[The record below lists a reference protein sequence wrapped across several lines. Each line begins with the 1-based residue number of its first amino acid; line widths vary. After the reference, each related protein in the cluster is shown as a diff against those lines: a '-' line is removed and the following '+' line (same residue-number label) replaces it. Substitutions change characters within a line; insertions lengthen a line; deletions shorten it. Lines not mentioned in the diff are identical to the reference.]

1 MAHSF
6 GQIARVLAVG
16 VISATVLLT
25 TAASA
30 AAAATHIA
38 AAGDRGG
45 HQLQRVA
52 YFAQWKIYS
61 GFFIKNVAT
70 SGAAQRLTTVNYAFG
85 SVDSTGRCA
94 SADSWADYLR
104 PFAASES
111 VDGLAEPGG
120 NFNQLRLLKQLYPNL
135 HVLISLGGFTLSTNF
150 SQAVSTEAGRKAL
163 AASCIDLFI
172 RGNVPGNPGAFAG
185 AFDGFDIDWEWPTLM
200 PFNGGTASFSP
211 ADRHNF
217 TLMLAEF
224 RAQLDA
230 LGKPA
235 HKHYSLTAFLP
246 ADPVK
251 IKQGFEV
258 PGLFRYLDWATIQ
271 GYDLHGAWEAT
282 TNHQSA
288 LFSPPGDP
296 SPEKFSDDLAIRTY
310 LAADAPAR
318 KLVLGVP
325 FYSHAWT
332 NVVGG
337 TDGLFGTGVQS
348 GAYDQQGYNVVQ
360 GLLGSGFALHRDSDI
375 GVAWLWNGSTFVT
388 FDDKVA
394 IGQKMDYVLSH
405 DLGGAMVWELS
416 GDDASGTLVKA
427 MAEGL
432 EGHDD

>member
-1 MAHSF
+1 MPHSF
-6 GQIARVLAVG
+6 GQAARVLAVG
-16 VISATVLLT
+16 VLSATLLLA

-30 AAAATHIA
+30 G
-38 AAGDRGG
+38 AAGSQGK

-61 GFFIKNVAT
+61 GFFIKNIAT
-70 SGAAQRLTTVNYAFG
+70 SGAAQSLTTVNYAFG
-85 SVDSTGRCA
+85 NVDKTGRCA
-94 SADSWADYLR
+94 SIDTWADYLR
-104 PFAASES
+104 PSSASES
-111 VDGLAEPGG
+111 VDGVAEPGG
-120 NFNQLRLLKQLYPNL
+120 NFNQLRLLKQRYPNL
-135 HVLISLGGFTLSTNF
+135 RVLISLGGFTLSTNF
-150 SQAVSTEAGRKAL
+150 SQAVSTDAARKAL
-163 AASCIDLFI
+163 VASCIDLFI
-172 RGNVPGNPGAFAG
+172 RGNLPGSPGAFAG

-200 PFNGGTASFSP
+200 PFNGGSTSFSP

-224 RAQLDA
+224 RTQLDE
-230 LGKPA
+230 LGKPT
-235 HKHYSLTAFLP
+235 HKHYTLTAFLP

-251 IKQGFEV
+251 IKKGFEV
-258 PGLFRYLDWATIQ
+258 PSLFRYLDWATIQ

-296 SPEKFSDDLAIRTY
+296 SPEKFSDDLAIQTY

-337 TDGLFGTGVQS
+337 TNGLFGTGVQS
-348 GAYDQQGYNVVQ
+348 GAYDQQGYNVIK
-360 GLLGSGFALHRDSDI
+360 GLLGSGYALHRDSDI
-375 GVAWLWNGSTFVT
+375 GVAWLWNGTTFVT

-394 IGQKMDYVLSH
+394 IGEKMQYVLDN
-405 DLGGAMVWELS
+405 DLGGAMAWELS

-427 MAEGL
+427 IADGL
-432 EGHDD
+432 QEDGD